1 MRPSPG
7 QPQKPQLTSRN
18 IRPPGRCTRLGVMMR
33 KVRLLISTA
42 AVALFG
48 LAEAHQS
55 AAGFHHLHLVDP
67 AGRRTVEFYQR
78 LFDPALTKRFSTGA
92 DEGVQ
97 AGAIAIVVSARPS
110 ARPHRSAIWHY
121 GWGEVSLTESYLD
134 HNLREVAWQPPL
146 PVGAFHMHVESIS
159 PNSAALWY
167 RDHLGARVVLAAP
180 FEDDAATLD
189 DRRPRAIAW
198 IGTVAMVFYRSEDPL
213 GPTRGQ
219 RADHIAMQVDD
230 VPATFARLMSVE
242 AVEIESPR
250 VRDGVRSAMVE
261 GPDRMAIEL
270 VER

>member
-7 QPQKPQLTSRN
+7 QQQKPQLTSRN
-18 IRPPGRCTRLGVMMR
+18 GRARVRFARSGAMMR
-33 KVRLLISTA
+33 TLRLLLVTA
-42 AVALFG
+42 AALFG
-48 LAEAHQS
+48 PAEAHQS
-55 AAGFHHLHLVDP
+55 GGAFHHLHLLDP

-78 LFDPALTKRFSTGA
+78 LFEPALTRRFSTGT
-92 DEGVQ
+92 DEGLQ
-97 AGAIAIVVSARPS
+97 AGAIALVVSARS
-110 ARPHRSAIWHY
+110 SGRPHRSAIWHY
-121 GWGEVSLTESYLD
+121 GWGEVSLAESYLD

-146 PVGAFHMHVESIS
+146 PTDAFHVHVESVS

-167 RDHLGARVVLAAP
+167 RDQFGARVVLAAP
-180 FEDDAATLD
+180 FEDDATTLD

-219 RADHIAMQVDD
+219 RADHIAVQVDD
-230 VPATFARLMSVE
+230 MPATFARLISAE

-270 VER
+270 VEK